1 MAEAWAHHIGP
12 MPHTNAPNIAD
23 LPAPSARRVPR
34 SCRGDGWDALA
45 AIKVF
50 VFAVEAELDAMDRER
65 VGVHG
70 RGRKPDLAL
79 RRRLIGLIWT
89 LTFGGMQW
97 RLAGWLSGVPFTTLH
112 SAFARWTRLGLWRRL
127 GQRLA
132 LDWRRAR
139 GDEVLPSA
147 VVADSRSLRSAPSA
161 WARGIDGGKL
171 VKGVKLLAVCD
182 KHGSLLDL
190 TLRPAN
196 VDDRAGLL
204 PLLPQLAGLG
214 FQGDLLGDSGFKGA
228 PFAAAALAHDI
239 HVSVSPGGTRDGQ
252 FLPCG
257 IRWVVERLFAWLS
270 RYRRLNIVY
279 DRQPDL
285 FAAHVWMAMISIISR
300 RLVAHAQAQ
309 QDV

>member
-1 MAEAWAHHIGP
+1 MSRAGTLI
-12 MPHTNAPNIAD
+12 TAD
-23 LPAPSARRVPR
+23 RPPLSARRAPR

-45 AIKVF
+45 DIRVF
-50 VFAVEAELDAMDRER
+50 VFAVEAELEAMERER
-65 VGVHG
+65 VGVHR

-89 LTFGGMQW
+89 LTFGGLQW
-97 RLAGWLSGVPFTTLH
+97 RTAGWLSGVPFTTLH

-132 LDWRRAR
+132 LDWRPAR

-161 WARGIDGGKL
+161 WTRGIDGGKL
-171 VKGVKLLAVCD
+171 VKGDKLLALCDKLLALCD
-182 KHGSLLDL
+182 KHGSMLDL
-190 TLRPAN
+190 ALQPAN

-204 PLLPQLAGLG
+204 PLLPHLAALG
-214 FQGDLLGDSGFKGA
+214 FQGDLLGDSSFKGA
-228 PFAAAALAHDI
+228 PFAGAARVHDI

-252 FLPCG
+252 FLPRG

-285 FAAHVWMAMISIISR
+285 FAAHIWIAMISIISR
-300 RLVAHAQAQ
+300 RLVAHTQAQ
-309 QDV
+309 